1 MATPNIP
8 GLMLD
13 YAHPLSRGLAGW
25 WPMNEGGGERV
36 NDISG
41 NGNNG
46 ILTNGGKF
54 QGNKRGGGI
63 YLDGSDDYVII
74 PDSNSLS
81 IAGDLTLSYWI
92 SCAFANY
99 SMPIC
104 KGSSAIAAPYYSYV
118 YPGGGAFLLGRG
130 NGAVENG
137 VSVSIQIP
145 LDVLTHI
152 ALTMTGTGV
161 VFYMNGAKVG
171 SNTLSATIADAG
183 GPLYFGRRADGYY
196 TKMLAS
202 HFRIYNRALS
212 IAEVAQIYADPLVGA
227 LAPSRLTRLYTVP
240 VASPPAAATGP
251 LSSDRLYNRSLSRIW
266 RRGETG

>member
-1 MATPNIP
+1 MPWIT
-8 GLMLD
+8 
-13 YAHPLSRGLAGW
+13 
-25 WPMNEGGGERV
+25 
-36 NDISG
+36 
-41 NGNNG
+41 
-46 ILTNGGKF
+46 
-54 QGNKRGGGI
+54 RGGGI
-63 YLDGSDDYVII
+63 YLDGSDDYVIV

-104 KGSSAIAAPYYSYV
+104 KGSSAIAAPYYSYI
-118 YPGGGAFLLGRG
+118 YPGGGAFLLARG
-130 NGAVENG
+130 DGASELG
-137 VSVSIQIP
+137 VSVSLQIP
-145 LDVLTHI
+145 LDVLTHV
-152 ALTMTGTGV
+152 AFTMTGTSL

-171 SNTLSATIADAG
+171 ADTLSVTTADAG

-212 IAEVAQIYADPLVGA
+212 TSEVAQIYADPLVGA
-227 LAPSRLTRLYTVP
+227 LAPSRLTRYYTVA
-240 VASPPAAATGP
+240 VADPPAAATAP
-251 LSSDRLYNRSLSRIW
+251 LSSDRLYNRSQARIF